1 MNMSKTE
8 NTPKSPLEILTSP
21 LRADEIE
28 WKVQAS
34 KNGKT
39 LIAPYIDSRAVMSR
53 FDAAFG
59 PFGWQNALKEVGNG
73 EGMAWLCGIGVK
85 DESGEWIWKW
95 DGSGLSDIEPVKGGI
110 SGAMKR
116 AATQWGVGRELYNY
130 PKVYLTGE
138 HKFIP
143 LDVLKRLE
151 GLPTAIAKGVRLPE
165 VITLNPNGSDV
176 RKVA

>member
-1 MNMSKTE
+1 MDMSKTE
-8 NTPKSPLEILTSP
+8 NNAKSPLEILTSP

-39 LIAPYIDSRAVMSR
+39 LIAPYIDSRAVMNR

-59 PFGWQNALKEVGNG
+59 PFGWQTALREVQGG
-73 EGMAWLCGIGVK
+73 QGWLAGIGVR
-85 DESGEWIWKW
+85 DGTGEWVWKW
-95 DGSGLSDIEPVKGGI
+95 DGSGPSDIEPVKGGI

-130 PKVYLTGE
+130 PKVYITGE
-138 HKFIP
+138 HRFVP
-143 LDVLKRLE
+143 FEVLKRLE
-151 GLPTAIAKGVRLPE
+151 GLPVAIAQGRRLPE
-165 VITLNPNGSDV
+165 VIILGPDGLDV
-176 RKVA
+176 RKAA

>member
-1 MNMSKTE
+1 MNMSEAEK
-8 NTPKSPLEILTSP
+8 KAKGPLEILTSP

-39 LIAPYIDSRAVMSR
+39 LVAPYIDSRAVMNR

-59 PFGWQNALKEVGNG
+59 PFGWQTTLREVQGG
-73 EGMAWLCGIGVK
+73 GGWLVGIGVR
-85 DESGEWIWKW
+85 DGAGEWVWKW
-95 DGSGLSDIEPVKGGI
+95 DGSGPSEIEPVKGGI

-130 PKVYLTGE
+130 PKVYITGE
-138 HKFIP
+138 HRFVP
-143 LDVLKRLE
+143 FEVLKRLQ
-151 GLPTAIAKGVRLPE
+151 GLPVAIAQGRRLPE
-165 VITLNPNGSDV
+165 VIVLGPDGLDV
-176 RKVA
+176 GKAA